1 MCNLGRDLCKY
12 IKSENDKS
20 QVNKVRETMNNYLK
34 YIPASDE
41 MKEMT
46 SSEFIAI
53 ESYIHLYVNPV
64 DLTLD
69 EDLIYPYQ
77 WSLNV

>member
-1 MCNLGRDLCKY
+1 LGRDLRDY
-12 IKSENDKS
+12 IKTENDKS
-20 QVNKVRETMNNYLK
+20 QVNKVRETMNHYLK

-46 SSEFIAI
+46 SSEFITL
-53 ESYIHLYVNPV
+53 ETFMQLYVDPV

-69 EDLIYPYQ
+69 EDLVYPYQ
-77 WSLNV
+77 WPLNA

>member
-1 MCNLGRDLCKY
+1 
-12 IKSENDKS
+12 
-20 QVNKVRETMNNYLK
+20 MNNYLK

-46 SSEFIAI
+46 SNHYISI
-53 ESYIHLYVNPV
+53 ENFVQLYVDPV

-69 EDLIYPYQ
+69 EDLVYPYQ
-77 WSLNV
+77 WPLNV

>member
-1 MCNLGRDLCKY
+1 MGRDLRQY

-20 QVNKVRETMNNYLK
+20 QVNKVRDTMNNYLK

-46 SSEFIAI
+46 SNNYISIENFIQ
-53 ESYIHLYVNPV
+53 LYVDPV
-64 DLTLD
+64 DLNLD

-77 WSLNV
+77 WPLNV

>member
-1 MCNLGRDLCKY
+1 
-12 IKSENDKS
+12 
-20 QVNKVRETMNNYLK
+20 MNNYLK

>member
-1 MCNLGRDLCKY
+1 LGRDLRQY

-20 QVNKVRETMNNYLK
+20 QVNKVRDTMNNYLK

-46 SSEFIAI
+46 SNNYISIENFIQ
-53 ESYIHLYVNPV
+53 LYVDPV
-64 DLTLD
+64 DLNLD

-77 WSLNV
+77 WPLNV

>member
-1 MCNLGRDLCKY
+1 
-12 IKSENDKS
+12 
-20 QVNKVRETMNNYLK
+20 MNNYLK

-46 SSEFIAI
+46 SSDFVTLETFMQ
-53 ESYIHLYVNPV
+53 LYVDPV

-77 WSLNV
+77 WPLNV

>member
-1 MCNLGRDLCKY
+1 MGRDLRQY
-12 IKSENDKS
+12 IKTENDKS
-20 QVNKVRETMNNYLK
+20 QVNKVRDTMNNYLK

-46 SSEFIAI
+46 SNDYISIENFIQ
-53 ESYIHLYVNPV
+53 LYVDPV

-77 WSLNV
+77 WPLNV

>member
-1 MCNLGRDLCKY
+1 LGRDLRQF

-20 QVNKVRETMNNYLK
+20 QVNKVRDTMNNYLK

-46 SSEFIAI
+46 SNNYISI
-53 ESYIHLYVNPV
+53 ENFVQLYVDPV

-69 EDLIYPYQ
+69 EDLVYPYQ
-77 WSLNV
+77 WPLNV

>member
-1 MCNLGRDLCKY
+1 MGRDLRQY

-20 QVNKVRETMNNYLK
+20 QVNKVRDTMNNYLK

-46 SSEFIAI
+46 SNNYISIENFIQ
-53 ESYIHLYVNPV
+53 LYVDPV

-69 EDLIYPYQ
+69 EDLVYPYQ
-77 WSLNV
+77 WPLNV

>member
-1 MCNLGRDLCKY
+1 MGRDLRQF

-20 QVNKVRETMNNYLK
+20 QVNKVRDTMNNYLK

-46 SSEFIAI
+46 SNNYISI
-53 ESYIHLYVNPV
+53 ENFVQLYVDPV
-64 DLTLD
+64 DLSLD
-69 EDLIYPYQ
+69 EDLVYPYQ
-77 WSLNV
+77 WPLNV